1 MLTEFLIIQPDG
13 TEETR
18 QVLLAAEPSL
28 SALAAIIQPI
38 IGDGQ
43 DFEHVAV
50 LHDGKRTDMFV
61 NENGL
66 LMGLPRNPGA
76 TVIYRNNWMSSHPKD
91 DPESLNFIVGP
102 AVLFRRRVWF

>member
-13 TEETR
+13 TEETH
-18 QVLLAAEPSL
+18 QVELAAEPTYHEL
-28 SALAAIIQPI
+28 KAVIQPI
-38 IGDGQ
+38 IGERQ

-76 TVIYRNNWMSSHPKD
+76 TAIYRNNWLSSHPED

-102 AVLFRRRVWF
+102 VVLFRRRVWF